1 MGPAAGLLSPPA
13 QRVPIYLGAMS
24 PKMLMLGGELA
35 DGVLTLFFPPEHYQ
49 VARGHITRG
58 HVQAH
63 RPPDAVDIPAC
74 VWVSVA
80 EDREAAESALAR
92 SWCTTAQRSTLLIE
106 PVGLARED
114 FAPAAAAQQE
124 GDSSR
129 RAASSR
135 RRCFAS
141 ASPVRLRTSS
151 TGAFPSSNKERPTY
165 RSGRP
170 LPGPLT
176 AVDLLGQQVIP
187 RLRATAAALS

>member
-1 MGPAAGLLSPPA
+1 M
-13 QRVPIYLGAMS
+13 
-24 PKMLMLGGELA
+24 
-35 DGVLTLFFPPEHYQ
+35 
-49 VARGHITRG
+49 ARGHITRG
-58 HVQAH
+58 RVQAH

-80 EDREAAESALAR
+80 EDREAAESALAQKLVYYGPEF
-92 SWCTTAQRSTLLIE
+92 APYLLSR
-106 PVGLARED
+106 VGLARED

-124 GDSSR
+124 GDSVEAGR
-129 RAASSR
+129 LSR

-170 LPGPLT
+170 LAPDPLT

-187 RLRATAAALS
+187 RLRATAAALSE